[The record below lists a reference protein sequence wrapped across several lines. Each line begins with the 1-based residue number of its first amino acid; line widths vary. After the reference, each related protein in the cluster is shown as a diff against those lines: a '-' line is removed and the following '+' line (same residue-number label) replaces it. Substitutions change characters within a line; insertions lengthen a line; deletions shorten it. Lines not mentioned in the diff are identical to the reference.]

1 MKLSK
6 KYPILGFAA
15 RAKSKLGIDKHD
27 AMLRGS
33 IIFLEK
39 EKKAIR
45 NGFDF
50 TNIFIGNIG
59 RAKWYEP
66 CKSLF
71 VDARESYDKLKTLK
85 INSGF
90 YILTGASGVV
100 NSSRVIAVKVFDD
113 GEILCAAYE
122 SSTAGLIPDV
132 VIKGRNGES
141 EVNYWMVERRERG
154 KEDSDNYAS
163 AIIVSAK
170 AILLFAQH
178 CGKEAK
184 DMMTASVPKKRT
196 TLRKVVNDL
205 GIKRIRLTASW
216 YRDTIQGHPFMVSG
230 HWRKQRHGKG
240 LEKVKAKFITPY
252 MKDGYRS
259 KPLRN
264 AND

>member
-1 MKLSK
+1 MRLSK
-6 KYPILGFAA
+6 KYPILGLLTK
-15 RAKSKLGIDKHD
+15 AKGKLGLD
-27 AMLRGS
+27 AYQSMLRDSG
-33 IIFLEK
+33 IFLE
-39 EKKAIR
+39 EERIALR

-59 RAKWYEP
+59 IVKWYEP

-71 VDARESYDKLKTLK
+71 VDARDSYDKLKTLK
-85 INSGF
+85 LNSGF
-90 YILTGASGVV
+90 YVLTGPSWVV

-132 VIKGRNGES
+132 VIKGSNGES
-141 EVNYWMVERRERG
+141 KVDYWMAERRQRG
-154 KEDSDNYAS
+154 KKGSDDYAS

-178 CGKEAK
+178 CGAEARQ
-184 DMMTASVPKKRT
+184 MMSAPVP
-196 TLRKVVNDL
+196 RKMNCIRPDKNDL

-216 YRDTIQGHPFMVSG
+216 YRDTVLGHPFMVRG
-230 HWRKQRHGKG
+230 HWRMQRHGKG
-240 LEKVKAKFITPY
+240 LKEVTPKFIAPF

-259 KPLRN
+259 KPQRDN
-264 AND
+264 K